1 MKCRNCK
8 SNIPD
13 ELHFTFCGYC
23 GERLIREKKKKDEI
37 KVPAPRMKGKRWY
50 LELRREGVT
59 VIEDTEAAAIAKAL
73 AIRAGFIAAEKKAP
87 PLTLRQAIDKYI
99 RERDNALSPATIRG
113 YYTIQRN
120 AFGGVMDKDIHAVGC
135 WQAAVNAEA
144 TRVSAKTLKN
154 EWGLIETVL
163 RANRVDID
171 VSSLPQVIRKELP
184 WLDYSQIKQ
193 FLAAVRG
200 EPCELG
206 ALLALHSLRR
216 SEVLALSPDKIKGG
230 KILVHGS
237 AVVDKDG
244 KLVRKKENKNT
255 TSRRE
260 VDIVIAR
267 LADLLRAS
275 STPAGVPYV
284 RYNPNTLTNQIN
296 RICAREGLPL
306 VGMHGL
312 RRSFA
317 SLAYHLGWSERQTM
331 QVGGWADLKTVH
343 DIYIKLAAADQ
354 KRDIDKMREFYAL

>member
-1 MKCRNCK
+1 MKCPNCK
-8 SNIPD
+8 SELPD
-13 ELHFTFCGYC
+13 ELHFIYCGYC
-23 GERLIREKKKKDEI
+23 GTRLIREKQKKNDI
-37 KVPAPRMKGKRWY
+37 KIPTPRKRGQKWY
-50 LELRREGVT
+50 IDLRREGVT
-59 VIEDTEAAAIAKAL
+59 VIEDTEAEAIAKAK
-73 AIRAGFIAAEKKAP
+73 AIRAGFIKAEKKHP
-87 PLTLRQAIDKYI
+87 PLTLRQAIDNYI
-99 RERDNALSPATIRG
+99 GDRDNALSPSTVRG

-120 AFGGVMDKDIHAVGC
+120 AFGGVMDKDIRAVSN
-135 WQAAVNAEA
+135 WQAAVNSEA

-154 EWGLIETVL
+154 EWGLVETVL
-163 RANRVDID
+163 RANHVDID

-216 SEVLALSPDKIKGG
+216 SEVLALTPAKIRGG

-244 KLVRKKENKNT
+244 KLVRKKENKNA

-260 VDIVIAR
+260 IDIVISR
-267 LADLLRAS
+267 LADLLRS
-275 STPAGVPYV
+275 CSTPAGVPYV

>member
-1 MKCRNCK
+1 MKCPNCK
-8 SNIPD
+8 SELPD
-13 ELHFTFCGYC
+13 ELHFIYCGYC
-23 GERLIREKKKKDEI
+23 GARLVREKQKKNDI
-37 KVPAPRMKGKRWY
+37 KTPAPRKRGQKWY
-50 LELRREGVT
+50 IDLRREGVT
-59 VIEDTEAAAIAKAL
+59 VIEDTEAEAIAKAK
-73 AIRAGFIAAEKKAP
+73 AIRAGFIKAEKKHP
-87 PLTLRQAIDKYI
+87 PLTLRQAIDNYI
-99 RERDNALSPATIRG
+99 NDRDNALSPSTIRG

-120 AFGGVMDKDIHAVGC
+120 AFADVMDQDIHAVRN
-135 WQAAVNAEA
+135 WQAVVNREA
-144 TRVSAKTLKN
+144 GRVSAKTLQN
-154 EWGLIETVL
+154 EWRLVKTVL
-163 RANRVDID
+163 QKNKTDFD
-171 VSSLPQVIRKELP
+171 VTSLPQVIRNELP
-184 WLDYSQIKQ
+184 WLDYEQIKI
-193 FLAAVRG
+193 FLEAVHG
-200 EPCELG
+200 TPCELG

-216 SEVLALSPDKIKGG
+216 SEVLALTPDKIKGG

-244 KLVRKKENKNT
+244 KLVRKKENKNA

-260 VDIVIAR
+260 VDIVISR

-275 STPAGVPYV
+275 SAPAGAPYV